1 MTTSSPA
8 PALHGTTP
16 ADVPGIASVV
26 VNPGGDITVQVAG
39 TAGAGRPVDEATTFH
54 ACSMAKLVTT
64 IGVLRLVE
72 EGALTLD
79 DDVRDLLGTD
89 AVAVPTDLRAPTLRE
104 LLAHQGGIEDPA
116 GAFEPTAAGS
126 PSAAEIL
133 TGATAAHDGRVSV
146 VRAPGTGFSYSDAGY
161 VLAERIVEVATGVPF
176 AAALHRTVVAP
187 LGLTSTAFWTGE
199 AAGPHSPDAA
209 RRVAATAA
217 TGHDASGGPVAGNRV
232 HYPGL
237 AASGLWTTPGD
248 LGLLLRDLG
257 RSLAGDAGTV
267 LLSPASA
274 LAMSEGVGTRGVGLG
289 SFRLAAAHGLCLMS
303 QGWGAGFQAQARV
316 YVGDRSAVAVLV
328 AADPGVPQE
337 SSVVGRTV
345 TRLAQREGWED

>member
-1 MTTSSPA
+1 MTTEPHA
-8 PALHGTTP
+8 PDLLSDTLTE
-16 ADVPGIASVV
+16 VPGIASVV
-26 VNPGGDITVQVAG
+26 VAPGGDITVEVEG
-39 TAGAGRPVDEATTFH
+39 DAGAGRPVDEATTFH

-72 EGALTLD
+72 AGALALD
-79 DDVRDLLGTD
+79 DDVRDLLGPD
-89 AVAVPTDLRAPTLRE
+89 AVAIPTGLRAPTLRE
-104 LLAHQGGIEDPA
+104 LLAHQGGIDDPS

-133 TGATAAHDGRVSV
+133 TGATAAHAGPVTV
-146 VRAPGTGFSYSDAGY
+146 VRAPGAGFSYSDAGY
-161 VLAERIVEVATGVPF
+161 VLVERIVEVATGSPF
-176 AAALHRTVVAP
+176 AETLHRVVVAP

-199 AAGPHSPDAA
+199 VAGPHSPDVV
-209 RRVAATAA
+209 RQVAATAA
-217 TGHDASGGPVAGNRV
+217 LGHDTSGRPVTGNRV

-237 AASGLWTTPGD
+237 AASGLWMTPGD
-248 LGLLLRDLG
+248 LGLLLRDLA
-257 RSLAGDAGTV
+257 RSLAGDDDWV

-316 YVGDRSAVAVLV
+316 YVGDRGAVAVLV

-345 TRLAQREGWED
+345 TRLAQRQGWED